1 MNGKANQIARAAA
14 IQVAENPGTAYN
26 PLFIYGGT
34 GLGKT
39 HLLQAIGTEVLKRNP
54 KVQILQTSGKGFYSF
69 LMHCDTAPFDNND
82 LRMALKLAVDREAI
96 Q

>member
-14 IQVAENPGTAYN
+14 IQVAETPGTAYN
-26 PLFIYGGT
+26 PLVIYGGT

-54 KVQILQTSGKGFYSF
+54 
-69 LMHCDTAPFDNND
+69 
-82 LRMALKLAVDREAI
+82 
-96 Q
+96 